1 MVLGL
6 FMRLWIGPGSYPDI
20 WGLQDQI
27 ETQNLANDQQ
37 AERNR
42 KLQSDVTALTKDD
55 ESIEDH
61 ARSELGMVKANE
73 TFYQVILK
81 SDVDNAANA
90 VIPAASKGKQYVEE
104 IRLGDYTSGG
114 GGGAYAGKPP

>member
-20 WGLQDQI
+20 WRLQDQI

-42 KLQSDVTALTKDD
+42 KL
-55 ESIEDH
+55 
-61 ARSELGMVKANE
+61 
-73 TFYQVILK
+73 
-81 SDVDNAANA
+81 
-90 VIPAASKGKQYVEE
+90 
-104 IRLGDYTSGG
+104 
-114 GGGAYAGKPP
+114 

>member
-1 MVLGL
+1 M
-6 FMRLWIGPGSYPDI
+6 
-20 WGLQDQI
+20 
-27 ETQNLANDQQ
+27 
-37 AERNR
+37 
-42 KLQSDVTALTKDD
+42 TALTKDD

-90 VIPAASKGKQYVEE
+90 VIPAASKGKQYVE
-104 IRLGDYTSGG
+104 
-114 GGGAYAGKPP
+114 

>member
-20 WGLQDQI
+20 WRLQDQI

-90 VIPAASKGKQYVEE
+90 VIRNNHGRKEK
-104 IRLGDYTSGG
+104 RTRCDNDYQR
-114 GGGAYAGKPP
+114 